1 MLNKRFGLFHDTSG
15 ETYSVR
21 LCIYKINSNSKIP
34 YLNFLLKNKQDKYA
48 FVEYSYTSPDSEDP
62 HDDFINV
69 LNQQINE
76 LTKPSIKG
84 GDDSSVATNPPQE
97 NTNVSSEMDVNSPP
111 PENVLPQE
119 QIEQPIVDQPNVL
132 PEQEQPIVDQPNV
145 LPEQEQPIVDQTAL
159 LPEQEQIEQPNVLP
173 EQEQIEQ
180 PNVLPE
186 QEQIE
191 QPNVLPEQEQ
201 IDQHIVDQT
210 AILPEEEQ
218 IEQPIV
224 DQPNVLPQETSFFG
238 EQPPPQEQPTEGQE
252 TSSFFGEQPPPQEQ
266 PIEGQE
272 ASSFFG
278 EQQPPPPQEQQIEGQ
293 ETSSFFGEQPTE
305 GQETSSFFGENVE
318 SPFSGESIDP
328 PTFKGIIPYYSEKN
342 VYVILNFTKTEFEE
356 SNTYKWATLDE
367 IKNIQQINN
376 VPIDSEIKYF
386 LDENEYMKVIH
397 NEYLRPVPIPKV
409 MYLCKEDENGQIVN
423 VEKNSFNKVLIPRT
437 YINGKGNYFLF
448 SETPIVKNEERVLQ
462 QFLIFYEEPEKTVLK
477 DPFFSFFY
485 QKFEDKYLFNS
496 FIKQNTQ
503 YLFVKSLEYICEK

>member
-1 MLNKRFGLFHDTSG
+1 M
-15 ETYSVR
+15 
-21 LCIYKINSNSKIP
+21 
-34 YLNFLLKNKQDKYA
+34 
-48 FVEYSYTSPDSEDP
+48 
-62 HDDFINV
+62 
-69 LNQQINE
+69 
-76 LTKPSIKG
+76 
-84 GDDSSVATNPPQE
+84 PQE
-97 NTNVSSEMDVNSPP
+97 PVVDQTT
-111 PENVLPQE
+111 VLPQE
-119 QIEQPIVDQPNVL
+119 PVVDQTNVL
-132 PEQEQPIVDQPNV
+132 PEGEQEPVVDQTNV
-145 LPEQEQPIVDQTAL
+145 LPEGEQEPVVDQPTVLPEGEQEPVVDQT
-159 LPEQEQIEQPNVLP
+159 NVLP
-173 EQEQIEQ
+173 EG
-180 PNVLPE
+180 E
-186 QEQIE
+186 QE
-191 QPNVLPEQEQ
+191 PV
-201 IDQHIVDQT
+201 VDQN
-210 AILPEEEQ
+210 AILPQE
-218 IEQPIV
+218 PVV
-224 DQPNVLPQETSFFG
+224 DQPTVFPQDTSFFG
-238 EQPPPQEQPTEGQE
+238 EQQPPPQ
-252 TSSFFGEQPPPQEQ
+252 QEQ

-278 EQQPPPPQEQQIEGQ
+278 EQQPIEGQETSFFGEQQPPQQEQQIEGQEASSFFGEQQPPPQQEQQIEGQ
-293 ETSSFFGEQPTE
+293 ETPSFFGQ
-305 GQETSSFFGENVE
+305 NVE

-367 IKNIQQINN
+367 IENIQQINN

-485 QKFEDKYLFNS
+485 KKFEDKYLFNS